1 MCEQYNL
8 QSFNNSLLLMVA
20 LVNAAGGLLTS
31 SSFKHLDRSPEL
43 GPALGDYC
51 VKHSKIQRFRLD
63 LITLSIYL
71 YSHEQ
76 DGCPLDWLDEVA
88 QLAEQPVLAVLL
100 AHDTGQDVGHHVP
113 QSSVTLLLLDVGSSL
128 KKVLGQYY

>member
-1 MCEQYNL
+1 MCEKNNL

-43 GPALGDYC
+43 GPALGNYC
-51 VKHSKIQRFRLD
+51 VKHD
-63 LITLSIYL
+63 
-71 YSHEQ
+71 EQ

-100 AHDTGQDVGHHVP
+100 THDTGQDVGHHVP

-128 KKVLGQYY
+128 KKVLGQ

>member
-1 MCEQYNL
+1 M
-8 QSFNNSLLLMVA
+8 
-20 LVNAAGGLLTS
+20 
-31 SSFKHLDRSPEL
+31 
-43 GPALGDYC
+43 
-51 VKHSKIQRFRLD
+51 
-63 LITLSIYL
+63 L
-71 YSHEQ
+71 YSQEQ

-128 KKVLGQYY
+128 KKVLGQLIRYTVFI